1 VLRGRKSKEELNS
14 SAFKAVISAFTPLQ
28 VSFECTPSCN
38 TAIFSPYEYFDTWH
52 VGYDSEQGFNPIR
65 KEGLIR
71 NFPMI
76 FQGDGKPWDL
86 GNLYLMF
93 MYNKAAAA
101 SVRPSIETIDSFA
114 SHLLAYR
121 RWIEDAQSKGQE
133 IHDLYFPDE
142 SHRRVTYRYSRY
154 LDRNIGRTISASTAS
169 TRISVITNFYRG
181 VQSGGLANELE
192 NEPFKERQVS
202 IKAFNRIGLEKLITV
217 VTTDLRTRQKPL
229 GFDQGTSIRDGGKL
243 HPISEADQ
251 GLLLD
256 YLERFDRY
264 HFTLM
269 VLFSI
274 FTGARIATVCTLRI
288 DDLRALLNKADK
300 DPTGFVWLKIGFRTR
315 IDLKFADKNK
325 AQMRLRIPSMLVMQI
340 IGYVDSPEAM
350 LRRQQKTSFY
360 GDTDD
365 NYVFLTEAGTPY
377 ITSKAEIEDRQ
388 SSEYSAR
395 LNMRDRVDFVISKGN
410 GIRNWVNQLNN
421 LIATE
426 NPDYSSWRFHDL
438 RATFGL
444 NFVRDALREGQ
455 SRNKILD
462 SLKGLMGHSSIET
475 TLRYLDYEP
484 NTEKIKAVIKAH
496 ADRLDSALK
505 KVRATTSGVV

>member
-1 VLRGRKSKEELNS
+1 MLRGRKSKEELNS
-14 SAFKAVISAFTPLQ
+14 SAFNAVISGFTPLQ

-38 TAIFSPYEYFDTWH
+38 TALFSPYEYFDTWH
-52 VGYDSEQGFNPIR
+52 VGYDAEQGLNPIR

-86 GNLYLMF
+86 GNLYLLF
-93 MYNKAAAA
+93 KYNNAAAT
-101 SVRPSIETIDSFA
+101 SVRPSIDSINSFA
-114 SHLLAYR
+114 SHLLCYR
-121 RWIEDAQSKGQE
+121 RWIEDAQSKGLE
-133 IHDLYFPDE
+133 IHELYFPDE

-154 LDRNIGRTISASTAS
+154 LDRNVGRTISASTAS

-192 NEPFKERQVS
+192 NEPFKERRVA

-229 GFDQGTSIRDGGKL
+229 GLDQDTSIRDGGKL

-251 GLLLD
+251 ELLLD

-274 FTGARIATVCTLRI
+274 FTGARISTVCTLRI
-288 DDLRALLNKADK
+288 ADLRALLNKTGK
-300 DPTGFVWLKIGFRTR
+300 DPTQFVWLKIGFHTR
-315 IDLKFADKNK
+315 IDLKFADKDR

-340 IGYVDSPEAM
+340 INYVDSPEAM
-350 LRRQQKTSFY
+350 LRRQQEASFY

-410 GIRNWVNQLNN
+410 GIRNWVNQMNN
-421 LIATE
+421 LIASE
-426 NPDYSSWRFHDL
+426 NPDYSPWRFHDL

-444 NFVRDALREGQ
+444 NFVHDALSEGQ
-455 SRNKILD
+455 SRYEILD
-462 SLKGLMGHSSIET
+462 ILKGLMGHSSLKT
-475 TLRYLDYEP
+475 TLSYLDYEP
-484 NTEKIKAVIKAH
+484 NAEKIKAVLGAH
-496 ADRLDSALK
+496 ADRLDSALT
-505 KVRATTSGVV
+505 KVRAPTAGGA